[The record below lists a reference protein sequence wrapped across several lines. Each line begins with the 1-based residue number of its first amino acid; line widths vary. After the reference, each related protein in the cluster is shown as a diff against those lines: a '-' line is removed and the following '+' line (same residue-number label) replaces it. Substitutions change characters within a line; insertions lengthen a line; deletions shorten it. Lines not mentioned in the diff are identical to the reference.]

1 MISRFLIR
9 VLPLLVLVLISAL
22 SLILWR
28 QGESEIA
35 EHTGQ
40 HVDRDL
46 ARIERAIHI
55 AINDKKAVIQASVGL
70 IAAQPSVDNTAW
82 QAFHQGLLQGEA
94 ITGLRRVTYYPR
106 LRPENQGAASSL
118 SDPAVLGSFHP
129 ALSVSLED
137 GPRPLPLEPD
147 RAVDLAQDPDAAHDI
162 LRAITADS
170 PALSQTQTLLSH
182 AGRGGKGQG
191 DLKPVLYALVLPVYR
206 SGALTQRAEDRLQ
219 AMDGVVVAILD
230 LAQLSAQAAAPIPP
244 GVEVAIADLGSING
258 PLSSSGMTAPQCNY
272 NPNIPLRAAPD
283 EALFSSMAGEHR
295 MTVPGSPTPLN
306 VPGVSLI
313 WSSLP
318 NVGTGFLGND
328 EVLDTAVQCRHVRIA
343 LQVGDTAYHQVLSRS
358 NNTVR
363 SLGGLLIAFLLA
375 AMIWQLT
382 RRSDQA
388 QASKESLSSALTASE
403 QRYQQLF
410 RGRKAVELI
419 IDPRDGRI
427 VDANDAA
434 VAFYGWN
441 HETLCEMTIGD
452 INTLPADLVQ
462 AEMRKAALERRSH
475 FYFRHRLANGQIRD
489 VEVYSG
495 VINGVCAQLAENDLT
510 VPEAAAA
517 RADCKFLYSTIHDI
531 TDRKEAE
538 RALSESEA
546 QFRVLFERSP
556 LAIQIVD
563 AQGKVV
569 RVNAAWENLWQQS
582 SAAVIRAGR
591 SLFEDPQIGRSGM
604 ADGLHRA
611 VAGDVV
617 EIAPFAFHPNGSN
630 EMLWLRAYAYPLER
644 SDGAEAPPEDGGSLI
659 EQVIIIY
666 QDVTELLHQST
677 RLQRTLETLE
687 RSNEELEQFAY
698 VASHDLQ
705 EPLRM
710 VTSYLTLLRKR
721 LGTDLRGDNREFLD
735 FAVEGA
741 RRMQDLIRDL
751 LDYARTGHLVEDAD
765 AIEATLALQQAQG
778 ELADTIAES
787 GVVITAETLPLVTID
802 VGELS
807 RLFTNLIGNAIK
819 YRRPDVAPMITVRC
833 QRDGAFYRFEVAD
846 NGIGIAEEYHEKIFK
861 IFQRLHS
868 AAQSSGTGIGLA
880 ICRKIVE
887 HNGGEIGVSSV
898 LGEGTTFWF
907 TLPVPGQDGLPI
919 RLASH

>member
-1 MISRFLIR
+1 
-9 VLPLLVLVLISAL
+9 
-22 SLILWR
+22 
-28 QGESEIA
+28 
-35 EHTGQ
+35 
-40 HVDRDL
+40 
-46 ARIERAIHI
+46 
-55 AINDKKAVIQASVGL
+55 
-70 IAAQPSVDNTAW
+70 
-82 QAFHQGLLQGEA
+82 
-94 ITGLRRVTYYPR
+94 
-106 LRPENQGAASSL
+106 
-118 SDPAVLGSFHP
+118 
-129 ALSVSLED
+129 
-137 GPRPLPLEPD
+137 
-147 RAVDLAQDPDAAHDI
+147 
-162 LRAITADS
+162 
-170 PALSQTQTLLSH
+170 
-182 AGRGGKGQG
+182 
-191 DLKPVLYALVLPVYR
+191 
-206 SGALTQRAEDRLQ
+206 
-219 AMDGVVVAILD
+219 
-230 LAQLSAQAAAPIPP
+230 
-244 GVEVAIADLGSING
+244 VAIADLGSING